1 MTFNTDM
8 PFPESTVMS
17 PDLVCECPPDD
28 TACAPAAIDA
38 RAATIDPRA
47 PKRRARAERVERTE
61 RADGRGRRF
70 RFGDVVDAMSAMNDA
85 PPRPVTGSIA
95 ISFAVVSRRNWPR

>member
-1 MTFNTDM
+1 MAFNTDM
-8 PFPESTVMS
+8 PFQESTVMS
-17 PDLVCECPPDD
+17 VDLVCECPPDD
-28 TACAPAAIDA
+28 TSCAPAALDE
-38 RAATIDPRA
+38 RAATADPRA
-47 PKRRARAERVERTE
+47 PKRRAE

-70 RFGDVVDAMSAMNDA
+70 RFGDAVDAMSAMNDA

>member
-1 MTFNTDM
+1 MAFNTDM
-8 PFPESTVMS
+8 PFQESIVMS
-17 PDLVCECPPDD
+17 VDLVCECPPDD
-28 TACAPAAIDA
+28 TSCAPAAIDD
-38 RAATIDPRA
+38 RAAIADLRA
-47 PKRRARAERVERTE
+47 PKRRTE

-70 RFGDVVDAMSAMNDA
+70 RFGDAVDAMSAMNDA